1 MVNGYASVPF
11 MQKNVSNIKKKLFF
25 FKLSRDKNCLQNEN
39 RQPFIFYIYKQTNTT
54 NATYFMLTNPLEPL
68 CENRFTCEDDSSMIF
83 RKTNYLFL

>member
-1 MVNGYASVPF
+1 

-39 RQPFIFYIYKQTNTT
+39 RQPFIFYIYKQTNNT

-68 CENRFTCEDDSSMIF
+68 CENRQFHDISQ
-83 RKTNYLFL
+83 NQLFVFINIRLVFACNSWEI